1 MPACNTLSA
10 TQPWQ
15 DNFPERLGA
24 IYVAPTP
31 FAFRALWA
39 ILSPLMNS
47 KTRQLVSLV
56 STCEK
61 LQEQIDPAN
70 LPIRMGGTDDWEFDA
85 DRDAGVLQSQLEA

>member
-1 MPACNTLSA
+1 MPACHTLSA
-10 TQPWQ
+10 TRPWQ

-47 KTRQLVSLV
+47 KTLRSILYIS
-56 STCEK
+56 
-61 LQEQIDPAN
+61 I
-70 LPIRMGGTDDWEFDA
+70 W
-85 DRDAGVLQSQLEA
+85 